1 MRTCVIGPKISA
13 TVAGMKKSL
22 FYKIFFSYLV
32 IISLS
37 FLFLDLF
44 LREEVEKNLTSQIE
58 TEMMSYAK
66 IIDLTPREKIVE
78 QIGEMANISNCR
90 VTLIDARGKVFADS
104 EKDVTQMEN
113 HSNRPEVQEARLK
126 GSGKSVRS
134 SSSLNIDML
143 YVAVAIRNGE
153 KINGY
158 VRLARPLHDVQKV
171 IQKMYESIL
180 GASAIAVIVSLLIAL
195 FISYRLAEPIRA
207 MERFTEKLRQGEPV
221 GAILLNTGD
230 ETKKLADNINFL
242 VEELKDKIR
251 IANEEKSKLM
261 TALTSMTEGVLII
274 NAQGLIEFVSPVL
287 GDMLSVRYED
297 VFGKTL
303 MEAFRSAELQKILTE
318 FKRTGENITREITL
332 DMAEAVILNVSVSAV
347 HGYPQEDKTMIVF
360 HDVTRLK
367 KLEKVKEDFVANVT
381 HEIRTPLTAIIGY
394 LETIKNGAIGNI
406 DETKKFVDIILNQAE
421 RLNRLVEDLLTLSHI
436 ELKELKFNFEN
447 VSINAAITN
456 VISLVEAKAK
466 EKKIT
471 IHNNVRENFPMIRA
485 DKDKLTQI
493 FVNILDNAVKFTPES
508 GRITIVAKEADACA
522 AVSISDTGIGVP
534 RDELQRLGER
544 FYRVDRSRSR
554 DLGGTGLG
562 LSIVKHLMIAHGGRM
577 EIESE
582 LGRGTT
588 VSLLFPLA
596 KKEQNRVPL

>member
-1 MRTCVIGPKISA
+1 
-13 TVAGMKKSL
+13 MKKNL

-37 FLFLDLF
+37 FLLLDLF

-66 IIDLTPREKIVE
+66 IIDLSPREKITE
-78 QIGEMANISNCR
+78 QIGEMANISNCW

-126 GSGKSVRS
+126 GSGKSVRF

-143 YVAVAIRNGE
+143 YVAVTIRNGE

-221 GAILLNTGD
+221 GAILLNTAD

-394 LETIKNGAIGNI
+394 LETI
-406 DETKKFVDIILNQAE
+406 
-421 RLNRLVEDLLTLSHI
+421 
-436 ELKELKFNFEN
+436 
-447 VSINAAITN
+447 
-456 VISLVEAKAK
+456 
-466 EKKIT
+466 
-471 IHNNVRENFPMIRA
+471 
-485 DKDKLTQI
+485 
-493 FVNILDNAVKFTPES
+493 
-508 GRITIVAKEADACA
+508 
-522 AVSISDTGIGVP
+522 
-534 RDELQRLGER
+534 
-544 FYRVDRSRSR
+544 
-554 DLGGTGLG
+554 
-562 LSIVKHLMIAHGGRM
+562 
-577 EIESE
+577 
-582 LGRGTT
+582 
-588 VSLLFPLA
+588 
-596 KKEQNRVPL
+596 

>member
-1 MRTCVIGPKISA
+1 
-13 TVAGMKKSL
+13 MKKNL

-37 FLFLDLF
+37 FLLLDLF

-66 IIDLTPREKIVE
+66 IIDLSPREKITE

-126 GSGKSVRS
+126 GSGKSVRF

-143 YVAVAIRNGE
+143 YVAVTIRNGE

-221 GAILLNTGD
+221 GAILLNTAD

-508 GRITIVAKEADACA
+508 GRITIVAKEADAYT

-534 RDELQRLGER
+534 RDEIQRLGER

-562 LSIVKHLMIAHGGRM
+562 LSIVKHLMIVHGGRM

-588 VSLLFPLA
+588 VFLLFPLA

>member
-1 MRTCVIGPKISA
+1 
-13 TVAGMKKSL
+13 MKKNL

-37 FLFLDLF
+37 FLLLDLF

-66 IIDLTPREKIVE
+66 IIDLSPREKVTE

-126 GSGKSVRS
+126 GSGISVRF

-143 YVAVAIRNGE
+143 YVAVTIRNGE

-221 GAILLNTGD
+221 GAILLNTAD

-332 DMAEAVILNVSVSAV
+332 DMAEVVILNVSVSAV

-456 VISLVEAKAK
+456 VISLVETKAK

-508 GRITIVAKEADACA
+508 GRITIVAKEADAYT

-534 RDELQRLGER
+534 RDEIQRLGER

>member
-1 MRTCVIGPKISA
+1 
-13 TVAGMKKSL
+13 MKKNL

-37 FLFLDLF
+37 FLLLDLF

-66 IIDLTPREKIVE
+66 IIDLSPREKITE

-126 GSGKSVRS
+126 GSGISVRF

-143 YVAVAIRNGE
+143 YVAVTIRNGE

-221 GAILLNTGD
+221 GAILLNTAD

-332 DMAEAVILNVSVSAV
+332 DMAEVVILNVSVSAV

-394 LETIKNGAIGNI
+394 LETIKNGAIVNI

-456 VISLVEAKAK
+456 VISLVETKAK

-508 GRITIVAKEADACA
+508 GRITIVAKEADAYT

-534 RDELQRLGER
+534 RDEIQRLGER

-588 VSLLFPLA
+588 VFLLFPLA